1 MDKMT
6 LLTTQLGLTEQAIQA
21 QRTGRKILIRK
32 LYFTFDL
39 PDKFS
44 RQILNLSIEL

>member
-21 QRTGRKILIRK
+21 QRTKKKIHICRL
-32 LYFTFDL
+32 L
-39 PDKFS
+39 PSLCHLDWVTNDEFS
-44 RQILNLSIEL
+44 AECLF